1 MAKATRV
8 HSTPRRTASKNTTN
22 APHIKTA
29 DDALFKLHDNFCRAY
44 SAMLQ
49 LEGGAYVN
57 EKTANK
63 EERAL
68 YRKWNNSVSV
78 ATDKARA
85 VIAAPAH
92 TLEGMLMKIH
102 IAGFN
107 FDLHKPGTFSAPYHG
122 MACLTDKG
130 RVVPQQWE
138 PGGLLGSS
146 TDEFALIVSI
156 RGDLQRFAG
165 GRI

>member
-1 MAKATRV
+1 MSKAKRKTT
-8 HSTPRRTASKNTTN
+8 TPRV
-22 APHIKTA
+22 KTA
-29 DDALFKLHDNFCRAY
+29 DDALFKLHDNFCWAY
-44 SAMLQ
+44 AAMLQ
-49 LEGGAYVN
+49 LEDGASVI

-63 EERAL
+63 EEMAL

-107 FDLHKPGTFSAPYHG
+107 FDRRKPGTFSAPYHG
-122 MACLTDKG
+122 MACLTNG

-146 TDEFALIVSI
+146 ADEFALIVSI

-165 GRI
+165 SRR